1 MKKAQFLILGIMSW
15 LNTEIAS
22 AEFFVNNGLCL
33 SVDQRQFPNPVMV
46 ETCIPEWSNQKW
58 GVEKTTGT
66 QIINAGTQLCLD
78 VHPSQGLIVAT
89 PCDEEKFYAL
99 QPGQLPTQKWQI
111 VTVATDR
118 QIGSPPVK
126 IRSKMDPQLC
136 ITIAPALGPTGWGKY
151 VRLMPCMPDN
161 LYQLWRII
169 Y

>member
-1 MKKAQFLILGIMSW
+1 MSIINLNHQFES
-15 LNTEIAS
+15 
-22 AEFFVNNGLCL
+22 
-33 SVDQRQFPNPVMV
+33 
-46 ETCIPEWSNQKW
+46 
-58 GVEKTTGT
+58 TGT
-66 QIINAGTQLCLD
+66 RFKVFPQSR
-78 VHPSQGLIVAT
+78 H
-89 PCDEEKFYAL
+89 CDKEKFYAL

-126 IRSKMDPQLC
+126 IRSKMEPQFC